1 MRLITTA
8 AITAA
13 IAFSSYACGTNAPSA
28 AGNLRLQITDLPYS
42 DADAFLVTFS
52 EVTAHRSEEGWSKLP
67 FAAPDAT
74 TSAPTSFTCDLKKL
88 ENGNTATLGVG
99 TLPIGHYTMIR
110 LVVSS
115 AKLFFDNPTA
125 AGPACA
131 AAIAAPAGAS
141 ADVTV
146 PSGEVKLN
154 RQFELT
160 AADSTEI
167 KIDFDGGRSVVET
180 GNGTYRL
187 TPVISVL
194 SVTPP
199 TP

>member
-1 MRLITTA
+1 MRLITTLAVA
-8 AITAA
+8 ATVAV
-13 IAFSSYACGTNAPSA
+13 STYACGTNGPSTS
-28 AGNLRLQITDLPYS
+28 GNLRMMITDLPYS
-42 DADAFLVTFS
+42 EADAFLVTFS
-52 EVTAHRSEEGWSKLP
+52 EVTAHRSGESWSTLP
-67 FAAPDAT
+67 FAAPDST
-74 TSAPTSFTCDLKKL
+74 TPAPTSFTCDLKKL

-99 TLPIGHYTMIR
+99 NLPIGHYTMIR

-115 AKLFFDNPTA
+115 AKLFFENPTA
-125 AGPACA
+125 SGPACA
-131 AAIAAPAGAS
+131 ATIADPAGAA
-141 ADVTV
+141 ADVTI

-154 RQFELT
+154 RPFELT

-180 GNGTYRL
+180 GNGSYRM
-187 TPVISVL
+187 TPVISIL

>member
-1 MRLITTA
+1 MRLITALLVATV
-8 AITAA
+8 
-13 IAFSSYACGTNAPSA
+13 AFSTYACGTNSPSTS
-28 AGNLRLQITDLPYS
+28 GNLRMMITDLPYS
-42 DADAFLVTFS
+42 EADAFLVTFS
-52 EVTAHRSEEGWSKLP
+52 EVTAHRSEEGWSTLP
-67 FAAPDAT
+67 FAAPDAST
-74 TSAPTSFTCDLKKL
+74 AAPTSFTCDLKKL

-99 TLPIGHYTMIR
+99 TLPVGHYTMIR

-115 AKLFFDNPTA
+115 ARLFFDNPTA

-131 AAIAAPAGAS
+131 ATLAAPAGDY
-141 ADVTV
+141 ADVTI

-160 AADSTEI
+160 AADTTEI
-167 KIDFDGGRSVVET
+167 KIDFDGGQSVHET
-180 GNGTYRL
+180 GNGTYRM

-194 SVTPP
+194 SVTAP